1 MMRKVLFAALFV
13 IVALRGLKP
22 AAAPLQSEPAV
33 RIGLNQNA
41 PSVSIRSSAAF
52 AVQQNRTRTAK
63 FTTVLALDPASTNR
77 VLNRADLDY
86 RMLVELD
93 TGQLLVL
100 PLKTKVRIEPG
111 GTPIEIENRTY
122 RGAIE
127 IFGNSRNSFTIVND
141 LPLEEYLLGV
151 VPNELSPG
159 TYGQLEALKAQAV
172 AARTYVL
179 RNMGQYKS
187 EGYDICATDACQV
200 YFGAGTEDPLASRAV
215 TETHAVIATYDDKPI
230 NALYSSTCGG
240 RTENAENIFD
250 EKVPYLVS
258 TICEYKH
265 PEPLKFSSS
274 RSIPDWKA
282 GVLTVAG
289 VSNYTEARRFLGIP
303 GQGEPQS
310 FDPSVLAA
318 FIRENFYP
326 AVRTSSDL
334 TFLMEQGILPASGT
348 LSKEEILFR
357 LIDKKGAF
365 EWHQGVLTSRAGSAM
380 QLLVNGQPKGFQLST
395 DAPIYQRVG
404 NEYLA

>member
-41 PSVSIRSSAAF
+41 PAVSIRSSAAF

-100 PLKTKVRIEPG
+100 PLKAKVRIEPT

-127 IFGNSRNSFTIVND
+127 VFGNSRNSFTVVND

-265 PEPLKFSSS
+265 PEPLPFSSS
-274 RSIPDWKA
+274 RSFPDWKDA
-282 GVLTVAG
+282 VLAVAG
-289 VSNYTEARRFLGIP
+289 VSNFTEARRFMSIL
-303 GQGEPQS
+303 GQGEP
-310 FDPSVLAA
+310 PSAEPGALAT
-318 FIRENFYP
+318 FIRESFYP
-326 AVRTSSDL
+326 TVQPASDISFV
-334 TFLMEQGILPASGT
+334 TEQGILSASGDT
-348 LSKEEILFR
+348 PLKEILFR
-357 LIDKKGAF
+357 LVERKRAF
-365 EWHQGVLTSRAGSAM
+365 EWQQGVLVSWDGTTMR
-380 QLLVNGQPKGFQLST
+380 LLVDVQPKDFNLSP
-395 DAPIYQRVG
+395 DA
-404 NEYLA
+404 A